1 MLFVAQLVLDRAI
14 RWSAIGLTL
23 ALLAVVMLGVI
34 TRAMNDPLI
43 WTDEI
48 SRFLMVWTAVAG
60 WLLASRRRAH
70 IRIRFFHDLLP
81 KPAWRGWEILIQCA
95 LILFGALLVWY
106 GLEIAIRNHDMEALT
121 LPISLSWM
129 YAPIVISGLLTVGQG
144 IVELIERLRRP
155 VGPGG
160 DQGLVE

>member
-1 MLFVAQLVLDRAI
+1 MLTLCRIALDRTIRFAAI
-14 RWSAIGLTL
+14 ALTI
-23 ALLAVVMLGVI
+23 ALLVVVMLGVI
-34 TRAMNDPLI
+34 SRALNSPLI

-81 KPAWRGWEILIQCA
+81 KPAWRFWEIAIQLGLIV
-95 LILFGALLVWY
+95 LGGLLAWY
-106 GLEIAIRNHDMEALT
+106 GLEIAVRNHDMEALT

-129 YAPIVISGLLTVGQG
+129 YAPIVLAGLVTIGQG
-144 IVELIERLRRP
+144 IAELAARLGRPAAGIGDEGLIE
-155 VGPGG
+155 
-160 DQGLVE
+160 

>member
-1 MLFVAQLVLDRAI
+1 MVAGFQRALDGAI
-14 RWSAIGLTL
+14 RWSAIGFTL
-23 ALLAVVMLGVI
+23 ALLIVVMLGVI
-34 TRAMNDPLI
+34 TRALNDPLI

-81 KPAWRGWEILIQCA
+81 NPAWRGWEIAIQCS
-95 LILFGALLVWY
+95 LVVFGALLAWY
-106 GLEIAIRNHDMEALT
+106 GLYIAIRNHDMDALT

-129 YAPIVISGLLTVGQG
+129 YAPIVLAGLLTAGQAMA
-144 IVELIERLRRP
+144 ELIERLTGTRP
-155 VGPGG
+155 SAQ
-160 DQGLVE
+160 DEGLVE

>member
-1 MLFVAQLVLDRAI
+1 MLSVMQSVLDRAI
-14 RWSAIGLTL
+14 RWSAIGLTV
-23 ALLAVVMLGVI
+23 ALLVVVMLGVI
-34 TRAMNDPLI
+34 TRALNNPLI

-81 KPAWRGWEILIQCA
+81 RPAWRGWEIFIQCG
-95 LILFGALLVWY
+95 LIVFGALLAWY
-106 GLEIAIRNHDMEALT
+106 GLDITIRNHDMEALT
-121 LPISLSWM
+121 LPLSLSWM
-129 YAPIVISGLLTVGQG
+129 YVPVVLAGLLTVGQG

-155 VGPGG
+155 VAAGG
-160 DQGLVE
+160 DEGLVE

>member
-1 MLFVAQLVLDRAI
+1 MLSGVLFVLDRAI
-14 RWSAIGLTL
+14 RWGAIGLTV
-23 ALLAVVMLGVI
+23 ALLVVVMLGVI
-34 TRAMNDPLI
+34 TRAAGDPLI

-81 KPAWRGWEILIQCA
+81 KPAWRGWEVLIQCG
-95 LILFGALLVWY
+95 LIVFGALLACY

-121 LPISLSWM
+121 LPLSLSWM
-129 YAPIVISGLLTVGQG
+129 YAPIVLAGLLTVGQG
-144 IVELIERLRRP
+144 IVELIERLHRP
-155 VGPGG
+155 VSTGG
-160 DQGLVE
+160 DTGLVE